1 MKNIILYGAGK
12 RGRAMYAFLKSKG
25 ANDIITG
32 FCDKKHDEIQ
42 KVDDL
47 NVYGIDEVRGKG
59 YLFCIT
65 LLAKM
70 AGGRLK
76 IQS

>member
-42 KVDDL
+42 KVDD
-47 NVYGIDEVRGKG
+47 
-59 YLFCIT
+59 F
-65 LLAKM
+65 
-70 AGGRLK
+70 
-76 IQS
+76 

>member
-32 FCDKKHDEIQ
+32 FCDKNMTKFKKWMI
-42 KVDDL
+42 
-47 NVYGIDEVRGKG
+47 
-59 YLFCIT
+59 
-65 LLAKM
+65 
-70 AGGRLK
+70 
-76 IQS
+76 